1 MKTDF
6 KYLQKLFFLL
16 VMGFSLCAVHAC
28 RDDDTVVEKEES
40 EDVDFTNYVSTNL
53 RVNGKI
59 FWYQPDWS
67 GAYISDWGDNDR
79 YISFSFD
86 GKTEETDDESII
98 KISLNESLSMADF
111 VNNNANIAT
120 YIFFGTSIGRS
131 AYEYLNGKAT
141 IREGN
146 GMIMLNFNNVKFKNS
161 ENNDIQALNGH
172 IIYYI

>member
-1 MKTDF
+1 MKVF
-6 KYLQKLFFLL
+6 KFIGTTIITTFVLFNIASC
-16 VMGFSLCAVHAC
+16 G
-28 RDDDTVVEKEES
+28 DDDTFIEKEES
-40 EDVDFTNYVSTNL
+40 ENVDFTNYVSTNL

-67 GAYISDWGDNDR
+67 GAYISDWGDDDR

-120 YIFFGTSIGRS
+120 YISFGTSIGRS

-146 GMIMLNFNNVKFKNS
+146 GMIMLNFNNVSLRIVKIMIFR
-161 ENNDIQALNGH
+161 L
-172 IIYYI
+172 